1 MKAKSKAKPR
11 AKAKAKPRGRKTDDG
26 TTAFERLL
34 LKRKRERYVLTL
46 FVAGMTPR
54 STNAVAMVRRV
65 CEELSTGG
73 YDLEVVDLY
82 HSPGRA
88 AESQIIGAP
97 TLVRELPKP
106 VRRLIGRLEDHD
118 RLVRGLGQ
126 RRDSD
131 A

>member
-1 MKAKSKAKPR
+1 MKARSKPKPR
-11 AKAKAKPRGRKTDDG
+11 VKAKARPPGRKTDDG

-46 FVAGMTPR
+46 FVAGMTAR

-65 CEELSTGG
+65 CEELSSDG
-73 YDLEVVDLY
+73 YQLEVVDLY
-82 HSPGRA
+82 HSPERA
-88 AESQIIGAP
+88 AQGQILAAP
-97 TLVRELPKP
+97 TLVRESPKP
-106 VRRLIGRLEDHD
+106 VRRLIGKLEDHD